1 MTTTTLFLGIRIR
14 RPGHCH
20 GPARLAWPA
29 SRAEPTSGGGGR
41 STTWRCPRAVAPR
54 LHQRRR
60 PARTSGVG
68 DTRLFDRRVHRF
80 RLLPAAFIPAEDQGY
95 LFVNVQLPNAASVE
109 RTQDVLRQVVTAA
122 RRTPGIA
129 ISILLARL
137 DLNIYVQIGL
147 VLLVGLA
154 AKNAILI
161 VECAKQQRDRG
172 LGIIEA
178 AIDVLSCGSEQRGT
192 KLSHLC

>member
-1 MTTTTLFLGIRIR
+1 M
-14 RPGHCH
+14 
-20 GPARLAWPA
+20 
-29 SRAEPTSGGGGR
+29 
-41 STTWRCPRAVAPR
+41 
-54 LHQRRR
+54 
-60 PARTSGVG
+60 
-68 DTRLFDRRVHRF
+68 
-80 RLLPAAFIPAEDQGY
+80 
-95 LFVNVQLPNAASVE
+95 FVNVQLPNAASVE

-161 VECAKQQRDRG
+161 VEFAKQQRDRG

>member
-1 MTTTTLFLGIRIR
+1 M
-14 RPGHCH
+14 
-20 GPARLAWPA
+20 
-29 SRAEPTSGGGGR
+29 
-41 STTWRCPRAVAPR
+41 
-54 LHQRRR
+54 
-60 PARTSGVG
+60 
-68 DTRLFDRRVHRF
+68 
-80 RLLPAAFIPAEDQGY
+80 
-95 LFVNVQLPNAASVE
+95 FVNVQLPNAASVE

-129 ISILLARL
+129 ISILLA
-137 DLNIYVQIGL
+137 LNIYVQIGL

-161 VECAKQQRDRG
+161 VEFAKQQRDRG

-178 AIDVLSCGSEQRGT
+178 ALDVLSCGSEQRGT